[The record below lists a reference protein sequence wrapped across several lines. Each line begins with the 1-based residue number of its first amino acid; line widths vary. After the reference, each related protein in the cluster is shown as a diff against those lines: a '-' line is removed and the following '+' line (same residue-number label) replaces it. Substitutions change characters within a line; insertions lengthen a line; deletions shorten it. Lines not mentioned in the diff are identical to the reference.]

1 MPFID
6 EDLLWCPDNDARM
19 VDLQACLQDANGQ
32 NQPSDASSANGCD
45 LNNLEESLCNDSDDL
60 LRQLTENTFELEQFF
75 QDFPVTE
82 IKVEENNND
91 LQLDEETSGQIFLQS
106 CSQLLTSAA
115 AVAVANSH
123 LNVLAGDGT
132 SLSDA
137 LLANGAN
144 LLAQQHNNGAN
155 GGSSAESH
163 LQEQL
168 FLVQAQGLLQHQ
180 QQQQQQLAQSQQHQ
194 QQHQN
199 RLHQLAT
206 NTLLAEKLLHN
217 QTTLTALDGA
227 GIPTSIAVTA
237 AVVQGNGRAGKP
249 PDIVIKGKVCRFAT
263 ASVAVGPRSDQVKSI
278 KIPAAR

>member
-19 VDLQACLQDANGQ
+19 ADLQACLQEANGP
-32 NQPSDASSANGCD
+32 NQPSSDGGSSASANGCD
-45 LNNLEESLCNDSDDL
+45 LNNLEETLCNDSDDL

-91 LQLDEETSGQIFLQS
+91 LHLDEETSGQIFLQS
-106 CSQLLTSAA
+106 CSQLLTSVAA
-115 AVAVANSH
+115 AAANNSH

-137 LLANGAN
+137 QVLLANGAN
-144 LLAQQHNNGAN
+144 LLAQQHQNG
-155 GGSSAESH
+155 SDSH

-168 FLVQAQGLLQHQ
+168 FLVQAQGLLQQQH
-180 QQQQQQLAQSQQHQ
+180 QQQQQQLAQSQQQQQQ
-194 QQHQN
+194 QQHQQQQQQHHQH

-206 NTLLAEKLLHN
+206 NTLLAEKLLQN

-249 PDIVIKGKVCRFAT
+249 PDIVIKGM
-263 ASVAVGPRSDQVKSI
+263 
-278 KIPAAR
+278 